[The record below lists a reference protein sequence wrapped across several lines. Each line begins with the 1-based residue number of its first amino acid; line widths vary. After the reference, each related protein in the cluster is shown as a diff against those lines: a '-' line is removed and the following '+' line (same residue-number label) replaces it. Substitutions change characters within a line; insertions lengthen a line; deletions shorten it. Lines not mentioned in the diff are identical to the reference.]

1 MQQFTTAITG
11 MSCGHCVN
19 HVRKEL
25 EKVPGAKVE
34 AVTIGSATVS
44 FDESTTSTAAIL
56 QAVRNAGYEP
66 VA

>member
-1 MQQFTTAITG
+1 MQQLTTAITG
-11 MSCGHCVN
+11 MSCGHCVM

-25 EKVPGAKVE
+25 EKVPGAKVDS
-34 AVTIGSATVS
+34 VTIGSATVS
-44 FDESTTSTAAIL
+44 YDEAQTTAAAIL